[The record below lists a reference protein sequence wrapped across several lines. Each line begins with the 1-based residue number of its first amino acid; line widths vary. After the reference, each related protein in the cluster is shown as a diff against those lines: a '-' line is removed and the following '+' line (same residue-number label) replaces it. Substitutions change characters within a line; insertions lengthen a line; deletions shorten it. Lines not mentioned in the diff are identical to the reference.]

1 MAEANMNIYQKL
13 AKIRKQVEVMKRDAK
28 GFNYTY
34 TTEESILAKVT
45 VQMDKLHLSLI
56 PSIVPESTVVI
67 PYSVTE
73 TKTTSKGDVYD
84 KNVNEILVQ
93 SDMIWTWVNNDN
105 PDERIEVPWAMVG
118 QQSDASQA
126 FGSGLTYSSRYFL
139 LKYFNIATSDAD
151 PDAFRKKQKAAEA
164 EEQKLNLPRL
174 AYEAKHDKEKFW
186 SLLDKY
192 LDIAKDSLEI
202 KREWLQENV
211 IDTNLIPA
219 YNEYVGTINN
229 HFSTIGIMP
238 KTKGT

>member
-1 MAEANMNIYQKL
+1 
-13 AKIRKQVEVMKRDAK
+13 MKRDAK

-93 SDMIWTWVNNDN
+93 SDMVWTWVNNDN

-164 EEQKLNLPRL
+164 EEQKLIASEITATIDTYLKDHVYKKPEDRDAAL
-174 AYEAKHDKEKFW
+174 EIV
-186 SLLDKY
+186 SKY
-192 LDIAKDSLEI
+192 IKSGNYLEI
-202 KREWLQENV
+202 KDPILARSLLAALQEKF
-211 IDTNLIPA
+211 
-219 YNEYVGTINN
+219 GTQEA
-229 HFSTIGIMP
+229 
-238 KTKGT
+238 KE

>member
-1 MAEANMNIYQKL
+1 MAEVNMNIYQKL

-73 TKTTSKGDVYD
+73 TRTTSKGDVYD

-93 SDMIWTWVNNDN
+93 SDMVWTWVNNDN

-164 EEQKLNLPRL
+164 EEQKLIASEITATIDTYLKDHVYKKPEDRDAAL
-174 AYEAKHDKEKFW
+174 EIV
-186 SLLDKY
+186 SKY
-192 LDIAKDSLEI
+192 IKSGNYLEI
-202 KREWLQENV
+202 KDPILARSLLAALQEKF
-211 IDTNLIPA
+211 
-219 YNEYVGTINN
+219 GTQEA
-229 HFSTIGIMP
+229 
-238 KTKGT
+238 KE

>member
-1 MAEANMNIYQKL
+1 MNDANMNIYQKL

-118 QQSDASQA
+118 QQSDGSQA

-164 EEQKLNLPRL
+164 EEQKLIASEITATVDTYLKDHVYKNPEDRDAAL
-174 AYEAKHDKEKFW
+174 EIV
-186 SLLDKY
+186 SKY
-192 LDIAKDSLEI
+192 IKSGNYLEI
-202 KREWLQENV
+202 KDPILARSLLAALQEKF
-211 IDTNLIPA
+211 
-219 YNEYVGTINN
+219 GTQEA
-229 HFSTIGIMP
+229 
-238 KTKGT
+238 KE

>member
-1 MAEANMNIYQKL
+1 
-13 AKIRKQVEVMKRDAK
+13 
-28 GFNYTY
+28 
-34 TTEESILAKVT
+34 
-45 VQMDKLHLSLI
+45 MDKLHLSLI

-164 EEQKLNLPRL
+164 EEQKLIASEITATIDTYLKDHVYKKPEDRDAAL
-174 AYEAKHDKEKFW
+174 EIV
-186 SLLDKY
+186 SKY
-192 LDIAKDSLEI
+192 IKSGNYLEI
-202 KREWLQENV
+202 KDPILARSLLAALQEKF
-211 IDTNLIPA
+211 
-219 YNEYVGTINN
+219 GTQEA
-229 HFSTIGIMP
+229 
-238 KTKGT
+238 KE

>member
-164 EEQKLNLPRL
+164 EEQKLIASEIKATIDTYLKDHVYKKPEDRDAAL
-174 AYEAKHDKEKFW
+174 EIV
-186 SLLDKY
+186 SKY
-192 LDIAKDSLEI
+192 IKSGNYLEI
-202 KREWLQENV
+202 KDPILARSLLAALQEKF
-211 IDTNLIPA
+211 
-219 YNEYVGTINN
+219 GTQEA
-229 HFSTIGIMP
+229 
-238 KTKGT
+238 KE

>member
-45 VQMDKLHLSLI
+45 VQMDKLHLSLV

-164 EEQKLNLPRL
+164 EEQKLIASEITATIDTYLKDHVYKKPEDRDAAL
-174 AYEAKHDKEKFW
+174 EIV
-186 SLLDKY
+186 SKY
-192 LDIAKDSLEI
+192 IKSGNYLEI
-202 KREWLQENV
+202 KDPILARSLLAALQEKF
-211 IDTNLIPA
+211 
-219 YNEYVGTINN
+219 GTQEA
-229 HFSTIGIMP
+229 
-238 KTKGT
+238 KE

>member
-45 VQMDKLHLSLI
+45 VQMDKLRLSLI

-93 SDMIWTWVNNDN
+93 SDMVWTWVNNDN

-164 EEQKLNLPRL
+164 EEQKLIASEITATIDTYLKDHVYKKPEDRDAAL
-174 AYEAKHDKEKFW
+174 EIV
-186 SLLDKY
+186 SKY
-192 LDIAKDSLEI
+192 IKSGNYLEI
-202 KREWLQENV
+202 KDPILARSLLAALQEKF
-211 IDTNLIPA
+211 
-219 YNEYVGTINN
+219 GTQEA
-229 HFSTIGIMP
+229 
-238 KTKGT
+238 KE

>member
-164 EEQKLNLPRL
+164 EEQKLISSEITATIDTYLKDHVYKKPEDRDAAL
-174 AYEAKHDKEKFW
+174 EIV
-186 SLLDKY
+186 SKY
-192 LDIAKDSLEI
+192 IKSGNYLEI
-202 KREWLQENV
+202 KDPILARSLLAALQEKF
-211 IDTNLIPA
+211 
-219 YNEYVGTINN
+219 GTQEA
-229 HFSTIGIMP
+229 
-238 KTKGT
+238 KE

>member
-164 EEQKLNLPRL
+164 EEQKLIASEITATVDTYLKDHVYKKPEDRDAAL
-174 AYEAKHDKEKFW
+174 EIV
-186 SLLDKY
+186 SKY
-192 LDIAKDSLEI
+192 IKSGNYLEI
-202 KREWLQENV
+202 KDPILARSLLAALQEKF
-211 IDTNLIPA
+211 
-219 YNEYVGTINN
+219 GTQEA
-229 HFSTIGIMP
+229 
-238 KTKGT
+238 KE

>member
-93 SDMIWTWVNNDN
+93 SDMVWTWVNNDN

-164 EEQKLNLPRL
+164 EEQKLIASEITATIDTYLKDHVYKKPEDRDAALEIVSKYIKSGNYLEIRDPIL
-174 AYEAKHDKEKFW
+174 ARSLLAALQEKFGTQEAKE
-186 SLLDKY
+186 
-192 LDIAKDSLEI
+192 
-202 KREWLQENV
+202 
-211 IDTNLIPA
+211 
-219 YNEYVGTINN
+219 
-229 HFSTIGIMP
+229 
-238 KTKGT
+238 

>member
-56 PSIVPESTVVI
+56 PSIVPESTVII

-93 SDMIWTWVNNDN
+93 SDMVWTWVNNDN

-164 EEQKLNLPRL
+164 EEQKLIASEITATIDTYLKDHVYKKPEDRDAAL
-174 AYEAKHDKEKFW
+174 EIV
-186 SLLDKY
+186 SKY
-192 LDIAKDSLEI
+192 IKSGNYLEI
-202 KREWLQENV
+202 KDPIIARSLLAALQEKF
-211 IDTNLIPA
+211 
-219 YNEYVGTINN
+219 GTQEA
-229 HFSTIGIMP
+229 
-238 KTKGT
+238 KE

>member
-93 SDMIWTWVNNDN
+93 SDMVWTWVNNDN

-164 EEQKLNLPRL
+164 EEQKLIPSRSTSSWL
-174 AYEAKHDKEKFW
+174 ATSWICPSGGTHSGSCESVSACVW
-186 SLLDKY
+186 
-192 LDIAKDSLEI
+192 IRI
-202 KREWLQENV
+202 R
-211 IDTNLIPA
+211 TNLSRRFIPR
-219 YNEYVGTINN
+219 
-229 HFSTIGIMP
+229 ST
-238 KTKGT
+238 T

>member
-164 EEQKLNLPRL
+164 EEQKL
-174 AYEAKHDKEKFW
+174 
-186 SLLDKY
+186 
-192 LDIAKDSLEI
+192 IASEI
-202 KREWLQENV
+202 
-211 IDTNLIPA
+211 TA
-219 YNEYVGTINN
+219 TIN
-229 HFSTIGIMP
+229 
-238 KTKGT
+238 

>member
-1 MAEANMNIYQKL
+1 MAEVNMNIYQKL

-84 KNVNEILVQ
+84 KSVNEILVQ
-93 SDMIWTWVNNDN
+93 SDMVWTWVNNDN

-164 EEQKLNLPRL
+164 EEQKLIASEITATIDTYLKDHVYKKPEDRDAAL
-174 AYEAKHDKEKFW
+174 EIV
-186 SLLDKY
+186 SKY
-192 LDIAKDSLEI
+192 IKSGNYLEI
-202 KREWLQENV
+202 KDPILARSLLAALQEKF
-211 IDTNLIPA
+211 
-219 YNEYVGTINN
+219 GTQEA
-229 HFSTIGIMP
+229 
-238 KTKGT
+238 KE

>member
-34 TTEESILAKVT
+34 TTEESILAKIT

-164 EEQKLNLPRL
+164 EEQKLIASEITATVDTYLKDHVYKKPEDRDAAL
-174 AYEAKHDKEKFW
+174 EIV
-186 SLLDKY
+186 SKY
-192 LDIAKDSLEI
+192 IKSGNYLEI
-202 KREWLQENV
+202 KDPILARSLLAALQEKF
-211 IDTNLIPA
+211 
-219 YNEYVGTINN
+219 GTQEA
-229 HFSTIGIMP
+229 
-238 KTKGT
+238 KE

>member
-1 MAEANMNIYQKL
+1 MAEVNMNIYQML

-93 SDMIWTWVNNDN
+93 SDMVWTWVNNDN

-164 EEQKLNLPRL
+164 EEQKLIASEITATIDTYLKDHVYKKPEDRDAAL
-174 AYEAKHDKEKFW
+174 EIV
-186 SLLDKY
+186 SKY
-192 LDIAKDSLEI
+192 IKSGNYLEI
-202 KREWLQENV
+202 KDPILARSLLAALQEKF
-211 IDTNLIPA
+211 
-219 YNEYVGTINN
+219 GTQEA
-229 HFSTIGIMP
+229 
-238 KTKGT
+238 KE

>member
-93 SDMIWTWVNNDN
+93 SDMVWTWVNNDN

-151 PDAFRKKQKAAEA
+151 PDAFRKKQMAAEA
-164 EEQKLNLPRL
+164 EEQKLIASEITATIDTYLKDHVYKKPEDRDAAL
-174 AYEAKHDKEKFW
+174 EIV
-186 SLLDKY
+186 SKY
-192 LDIAKDSLEI
+192 IKSGNYLEI
-202 KREWLQENV
+202 KDPILARSLLAALQEKF
-211 IDTNLIPA
+211 
-219 YNEYVGTINN
+219 GTQEA
-229 HFSTIGIMP
+229 
-238 KTKGT
+238 KE

>member
-93 SDMIWTWVNNDN
+93 SDMVWTWVNNDN
-105 PDERIEVPWAMVG
+105 PDE
-118 QQSDASQA
+118 SQA

-164 EEQKLNLPRL
+164 EEQKLIASEITATIDTYLKDHVYKKPEDRDAAL
-174 AYEAKHDKEKFW
+174 EIV
-186 SLLDKY
+186 SKY
-192 LDIAKDSLEI
+192 IKSGNYLEI
-202 KREWLQENV
+202 KDPILARSLLAALQEKF
-211 IDTNLIPA
+211 
-219 YNEYVGTINN
+219 GTQEA
-229 HFSTIGIMP
+229 
-238 KTKGT
+238 KE

>member
-1 MAEANMNIYQKL
+1 MAEANMNIYQKQ

-93 SDMIWTWVNNDN
+93 SDMVWTWVNNDN

-164 EEQKLNLPRL
+164 EEQKLIASEITATIDTYLKDHVYKKPEDRDAAL
-174 AYEAKHDKEKFW
+174 EIV
-186 SLLDKY
+186 SKY
-192 LDIAKDSLEI
+192 IKSGNYLEI
-202 KREWLQENV
+202 KDPILARSLLAALQEKF
-211 IDTNLIPA
+211 
-219 YNEYVGTINN
+219 GTQEA
-229 HFSTIGIMP
+229 
-238 KTKGT
+238 KE

>member
-93 SDMIWTWVNNDN
+93 SDMVWTWVNNDN

-164 EEQKLNLPRL
+164 EEQKLIASEITATIDTYLKDHVYKKPEDRDTAL
-174 AYEAKHDKEKFW
+174 EIV
-186 SLLDKY
+186 SKY
-192 LDIAKDSLEI
+192 IKSGNYLEI
-202 KREWLQENV
+202 KDPILARSLLAALQEKF
-211 IDTNLIPA
+211 
-219 YNEYVGTINN
+219 GTQEA
-229 HFSTIGIMP
+229 
-238 KTKGT
+238 KE

>member
-56 PSIVPESTVVI
+56 PSIVPASTVVI

-93 SDMIWTWVNNDN
+93 SDMVWTWVNNDN

-164 EEQKLNLPRL
+164 EEQKLIASEITATIDTYLKDHVYKKPEDRDAAL
-174 AYEAKHDKEKFW
+174 EIV
-186 SLLDKY
+186 SKY
-192 LDIAKDSLEI
+192 IKSGNYLEI
-202 KREWLQENV
+202 KDPILARSLLAALQEKF
-211 IDTNLIPA
+211 
-219 YNEYVGTINN
+219 GTQEA
-229 HFSTIGIMP
+229 
-238 KTKGT
+238 KE

>member
-1 MAEANMNIYQKL
+1 MAEVNMNIYQKL

-93 SDMIWTWVNNDN
+93 SDMVWTWVNNDN

-164 EEQKLNLPRL
+164 EEQKLIASEITATIDTYLKDHVYKKPEDRDAAL
-174 AYEAKHDKEKFW
+174 EIV
-186 SLLDKY
+186 SKY
-192 LDIAKDSLEI
+192 IKSGNYLEI
-202 KREWLQENV
+202 KDPILARSLLAALQEKF
-211 IDTNLIPA
+211 
-219 YNEYVGTINN
+219 GTQEA
-229 HFSTIGIMP
+229 
-238 KTKGT
+238 KE

>member
-1 MAEANMNIYQKL
+1 MAEANMNIYQKQ

-45 VQMDKLHLSLI
+45 VQMDKLHLSII

-164 EEQKLNLPRL
+164 EEQKLIASEITATIDTYLKDHVYKKPEDRDAAL
-174 AYEAKHDKEKFW
+174 EIV
-186 SLLDKY
+186 SKY
-192 LDIAKDSLEI
+192 IKSGNYLEI
-202 KREWLQENV
+202 KDPILARSLLAALQEKF
-211 IDTNLIPA
+211 
-219 YNEYVGTINN
+219 GTQEA
-229 HFSTIGIMP
+229 
-238 KTKGT
+238 KE

>member
-1 MAEANMNIYQKL
+1 MAEVNMNIYQKL

-93 SDMIWTWVNNDN
+93 SDMVWTWVNNDN

-164 EEQKLNLPRL
+164 EEQKLRASEITATIDTYLKDHVYKKPEDRDAAL
-174 AYEAKHDKEKFW
+174 EIV
-186 SLLDKY
+186 SKY
-192 LDIAKDSLEI
+192 IKSGNYLEI
-202 KREWLQENV
+202 KDPILARSLLAALQEKF
-211 IDTNLIPA
+211 
-219 YNEYVGTINN
+219 GTQEA
-229 HFSTIGIMP
+229 
-238 KTKGT
+238 KE

>member
-164 EEQKLNLPRL
+164 EEQKLIASEITATIDTYLKDHVYKKPEDRDAAL
-174 AYEAKHDKEKFW
+174 EIV
-186 SLLDKY
+186 SKY
-192 LDIAKDSLEI
+192 IKSGNYLEI
-202 KREWLQENV
+202 KDPILARSLLAALQEKF
-211 IDTNLIPA
+211 
-219 YNEYVGTINN
+219 GTQEA
-229 HFSTIGIMP
+229 
-238 KTKGT
+238 KE

>member
-164 EEQKLNLPRL
+164 EEQKLIASEITATIDTYLKDHVYKKPEDRDAAL
-174 AYEAKHDKEKFW
+174 EIV
-186 SLLDKY
+186 SKY
-192 LDIAKDSLEI
+192 IKSGNYLEI
-202 KREWLQENV
+202 KDPILARSLLTALQEKF
-211 IDTNLIPA
+211 
-219 YNEYVGTINN
+219 GTQEA
-229 HFSTIGIMP
+229 
-238 KTKGT
+238 KE

>member
-56 PSIVPESTVVI
+56 PSIVPESTVII

-93 SDMIWTWVNNDN
+93 SDMVWTWVNNDN

-118 QQSDASQA
+118 QQSDSSQA

-164 EEQKLNLPRL
+164 EEQKLIASEITATIDTYLKDHVYKKPEDRDAAL
-174 AYEAKHDKEKFW
+174 EMV
-186 SLLDKY
+186 SKY
-192 LDIAKDSLEI
+192 IKSGNYLEI
-202 KREWLQENV
+202 KDPILARSLLAALQEKF
-211 IDTNLIPA
+211 
-219 YNEYVGTINN
+219 GTQEA
-229 HFSTIGIMP
+229 
-238 KTKGT
+238 KE

>member
-1 MAEANMNIYQKL
+1 
-13 AKIRKQVEVMKRDAK
+13 MKRDAN

-34 TTEESILAKVT
+34 TTEESILTKAT

-93 SDMIWTWVNNDN
+93 SDMVWTWVNNDN

-164 EEQKLNLPRL
+164 EEQKLIASEITATIDTYLKDHVYKKPEDRDAAL
-174 AYEAKHDKEKFW
+174 EIV
-186 SLLDKY
+186 SKY
-192 LDIAKDSLEI
+192 IKSGNYLEI
-202 KREWLQENV
+202 KDPILARSLLAALQEKF
-211 IDTNLIPA
+211 
-219 YNEYVGTINN
+219 GTQEA
-229 HFSTIGIMP
+229 
-238 KTKGT
+238 KE

>member
-93 SDMIWTWVNNDN
+93 SDMVWTWVNNDN

-164 EEQKLNLPRL
+164 EEQKLIASEITATIDTYLKDHVYKKPEDRDAAL
-174 AYEAKHDKEKFW
+174 EIV
-186 SLLDKY
+186 SKY
-192 LDIAKDSLEI
+192 IKSGNYLEI
-202 KREWLQENV
+202 KDPILARSPLAALQEKF
-211 IDTNLIPA
+211 
-219 YNEYVGTINN
+219 GTQEA
-229 HFSTIGIMP
+229 
-238 KTKGT
+238 KE

>member
-1 MAEANMNIYQKL
+1 MAEVNMNIYQKL

-34 TTEESILAKVT
+34 TTEESNLAKVT

-93 SDMIWTWVNNDN
+93 SDMVWTWVNNDN

-164 EEQKLNLPRL
+164 EEQKLIASEITATIDTYLKDHVYKKPEDRDAAL
-174 AYEAKHDKEKFW
+174 EIV
-186 SLLDKY
+186 SKY
-192 LDIAKDSLEI
+192 IKSGNYLEI
-202 KREWLQENV
+202 KDPILARSLLAALQEKF
-211 IDTNLIPA
+211 
-219 YNEYVGTINN
+219 GTQEA
-229 HFSTIGIMP
+229 
-238 KTKGT
+238 KE

>member
-93 SDMIWTWVNNDN
+93 SDMVWTWVNNDN

-164 EEQKLNLPRL
+164 EEQKLIASEITATIDTYLKDHVYKKPEDRDAAL
-174 AYEAKHDKEKFW
+174 EIV
-186 SLLDKY
+186 SKY
-192 LDIAKDSLEI
+192 IKSGNYLEI
-202 KREWLQENV
+202 KDPILARSLLAALQEKF
-211 IDTNLIPA
+211 
-219 YNEYVGTINN
+219 GTQEA
-229 HFSTIGIMP
+229 
-238 KTKGT
+238 KE

>member
-93 SDMIWTWVNNDN
+93 SDMVWTWVNNDN

-164 EEQKLNLPRL
+164 EEQKLIASEITATIDTYLKDHVYKKPEDRVAAL
-174 AYEAKHDKEKFW
+174 EIV
-186 SLLDKY
+186 SKY
-192 LDIAKDSLEI
+192 IKSGNYLEI
-202 KREWLQENV
+202 KDPILARSLLAALQEKF
-211 IDTNLIPA
+211 
-219 YNEYVGTINN
+219 GTQEA
-229 HFSTIGIMP
+229 
-238 KTKGT
+238 KE

>member
-1 MAEANMNIYQKL
+1 MAEVNMNIYQKL

-93 SDMIWTWVNNDN
+93 SDMVWTWVNNDN

-164 EEQKLNLPRL
+164 EEQKLI
-174 AYEAKHDKEKFW
+174 ASEITATIDT
-186 SLLDKY
+186 Y
-192 LDIAKDSLEI
+192 LKDHVYKKPEDRDAALEIVSNYIKSGNYLEI
-202 KREWLQENV
+202 KDPILARSLLAALQEKF
-211 IDTNLIPA
+211 
-219 YNEYVGTINN
+219 GTQEA
-229 HFSTIGIMP
+229 
-238 KTKGT
+238 KE

>member
-34 TTEESILAKVT
+34 TTEERILAKVT
-45 VQMDKLHLSLI
+45 VQMDKLRLSLI

-93 SDMIWTWVNNDN
+93 SDMVWTWVNNDN

-164 EEQKLNLPRL
+164 EEQKLIASEITATIDTYLKDHVYKKPEDRDAAL
-174 AYEAKHDKEKFW
+174 EIV
-186 SLLDKY
+186 SKY
-192 LDIAKDSLEI
+192 IKSGNYLEI
-202 KREWLQENV
+202 KDPILARSLLAALQEKF
-211 IDTNLIPA
+211 
-219 YNEYVGTINN
+219 GTQEA
-229 HFSTIGIMP
+229 
-238 KTKGT
+238 KE